1 MVSYKFKKECYFL
14 RSCLGDAGKRFLFM
28 VERVFLPMGEVWSL
42 YNADIKGMVG
52 ETEEAKR
59 RTKCFMFKFFLSCY
73 KI

>member
-1 MVSYKFKKECYFL
+1 
-14 RSCLGDAGKRFLFM
+14 M